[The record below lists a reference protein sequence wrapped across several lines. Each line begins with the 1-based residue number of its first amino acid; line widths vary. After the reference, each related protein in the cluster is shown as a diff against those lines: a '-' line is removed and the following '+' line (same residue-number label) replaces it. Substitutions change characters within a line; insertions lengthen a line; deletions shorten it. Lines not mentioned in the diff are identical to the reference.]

1 MTTGMTEAN
10 SDRTEVNEDTDVTT
24 SLEADRDDL
33 DDSDIDVPAG
43 PDDGS
48 GDDADAE
55 TISVA
60 RARWMPADW
69 TRVVAYGLL
78 PALAL
83 VLFLGAGYLKWV
95 DTTNRD
101 ARSAAAQTVQA
112 ARDSTVALL
121 SYTPAD
127 VDKQLVEVRDRLTGK
142 FRESYTSLT
151 DDVVIPGSKQQQ
163 ITTVATVPAAA
174 SVSAA
179 ASHAVVLLFV
189 NQTTTVGNGRPT
201 DMAST
206 VRVTLDRVD
215 GRWLISEFDPV

>member
-1 MTTGMTEAN
+1 MSDTT
-10 SDRTEVNEDTDVTT
+10 
-24 SLEADRDDL
+24 
-33 DDSDIDVPAG
+33 
-43 PDDGS
+43 
-48 GDDADAE
+48 
-55 TISVA
+55 SVA

-83 VLFLGAGYLKWV
+83 VLFFGAGYLKWI
-95 DTTNRD
+95 DTANSD
-101 ARSAAAQTVQA
+101 AKRTAAQSVQA
-112 ARDSTVALL
+112 TRESKVALL

-127 VDKQLVEVRDRLTGK
+127 VDEQLVEVRDRLTGK

-151 DDVVIPGSKQQQ
+151 DHVINPGSKQQQ
-163 ITTVATVPAAA
+163 ITTVATVPAVA
-174 SVSAA
+174 SVSPA
-179 ASHAVVLLFV
+179 ASCAVVLLFV